1 MREACSLVWSVLVLL
16 FRSRASLEAEIL
28 ILRHQLN
35 IQRRHLPKRL
45 TFGAMD
51 RLIFVGLY
59 RLVPGALKALT
70 IVKPET
76 VVRWHR
82 AGFRSYWRWKSRPR
96 SGRRDRPTSPR
107 SPWQNGHVERLIGS
121 IRRECIDHVVVF
133 GERHLRHVL
142 LSYMSYYNGTRTH
155 LH

>member
-45 TFGAMD
+45 VFSAMD

-59 RLVPGALKALT
+59 RLAPNTIKALT
-70 IVKPET
+70 IVKPDSPL
-76 VVRWHR
+76 
-82 AGFRSYWRWKSRPR
+82 APR
-96 SGRRDRPTSPR
+96 RLQIVLALEIATPLRPTDGVVGNSPADPR
-107 SPWQNGHVERLIGS
+107 DEHRQPVVGSAANPWRVPQ
-121 IRRECIDHVVVF
+121 
-133 GERHLRHVL
+133 
-142 LSYMSYYNGTRTH
+142 
-155 LH
+155 

>member
-16 FRSRASLEAEIL
+16 FQSRASLGAEIL

-45 TFGAMD
+45 TFSAMD

-82 AGFRSYWRWKSRPR
+82 AGFRSYWRLEVEPPL
-96 SGRRDRPTSPR
+96 RPTDGAVKNSPVDPR
-107 SPWQNGHVERLIGS
+107 DEPSQSVVGGPANPW
-121 IRRECIDHVVVF
+121 
-133 GERHLRHVL
+133 
-142 LSYMSYYNGTRTH
+142 
-155 LH
+155 